1 MNFLADESC
10 AGPVIQALRDAGHD
24 VIAIAEF
31 AKGTVDELVMR
42 RAFGE
47 RRILVSLIP
56 EGRKHPGDKRRVV
69 CATRL
74 LQRRGRIAD
83 GGSVAGSDFLF
94 SPHFSL
100 DKQHAIG

>member
-1 MNFLADESC
+1 MNFLADESY

-47 RRILVSLIP
+47 RRILS
-56 EGRKHPGDKRRVV
+56 RSRRH
-69 CATRL
+69 
-74 LQRRGRIAD
+74 RRG
-83 GGSVAGSDFLF
+83 LF
-94 SPHFSL
+94 GISACL
-100 DKQHAIG
+100 